1 MNMNQRPL
9 FLSVIATALIS
20 PLLFTACQQTAEER
34 MLAELVDKDARFDA
48 QKLYTSYLS
57 SRDSYLCQLRTA
69 ADKAAAMRVKL
80 STHYGEKTE
89 YILVSKKEMEVVREV
104 LASMEPTP
112 PRDFNTW
119 LKERYDSEFSPQPA
133 ALSYGMCL
141 EFLTADGEVS
151 IRYYDPDSEIGDRT
165 KAEYY
170 RTAHSRPDYML
181 PADLL
186 ARWNALTFLNQ
197 ASQRLKEIVWK
208 DNAEHAKA
216 VQADWNAGT
225 PGSE

>member
-1 MNMNQRPL
+1 MKMKQRPL
-9 FLSVIATALIS
+9 FRSVIAAALIS

-34 MLAELVDKDARFDA
+34 MLAELVNKDAGFDA

-57 SRDSYLCQLRTA
+57 SRDSHLCQLRSA
-69 ADKAAAMRVKL
+69 ADKAAAMRVRL

-89 YILVSKKEMEVVREV
+89 YIPVSKKEMAVVRKV
-104 LASMEPTP
+104 LASMESTP
-112 PRDFNTW
+112 SRDFNTW
-119 LKERYDSEFSPQPA
+119 LKERYDSEFGPQPA

-151 IRYYDPDSEIGDRT
+151 ARYYNPDSEIGDRA

-170 RTAHSRPDYML
+170 RAANSRPDYML
-181 PADLL
+181 PAELL
-186 ARWNALTFLNQ
+186 ARWNALAFLHQ
-197 ASQRLKEIVWK
+197 ASQRLKEMVWK
-208 DNAEHAKA
+208 DNAEHAEA